1 MFKVLRCPQCDHV
14 ITGQD
19 EFVKNI
25 MERYNHNL
33 RKLNYVRGAKN
44 QQLLHEN
51 SMLKSYLKQVLHY
64 RSEVEMCKIESRYFN
79 KTLIAYLLANGLM
92 TAEKANELH
101 EIAREKM
108 NKSLEAR
115 SKELEKVYG
124 DFNSIFS
131 NKIKSDPTV
140 NTVIRGEK

>member
-1 MFKVLRCPQCDHV
+1 MFKVLRCPKCDHV

-19 EFVKNI
+19 EFVENI

-33 RKLNYVRGAKN
+33 RKLKYVKGTKN
-44 QQLLHEN
+44 QLLLQEN
-51 SMLKSYLKQVLHY
+51 SLLKSYLKAVLHH
-64 RSEVEMCKIESRYFN
+64 RSEVEMCQIENRYFN
-79 KTLIAYLLANGLM
+79 TTLIAYILDNGLM
-92 TAEKANELH
+92 TAEKVNELH

-131 NKIKSDPTV
+131 NAIKADPTLAAV
-140 NTVIRGEK
+140 MRKG

>member
-1 MFKVLRCPQCDHV
+1 MFKVLRCPKCDHV

-25 MERYNHNL
+25 MERFNDNL
-33 RKLNYVRGAKN
+33 RKLEHVTGRKYQK
-44 QQLLHEN
+44 LLHEN

-64 RSEVEMCKIESRYFN
+64 RSEIERIRIENIHFN
-79 KTLIAYLLANGLM
+79 KVLIWYLLNNNLI
-92 TAEKANELH
+92 TTEKLNELQ
-101 EIAREKM
+101 ETARDKM

-124 DFNSIFS
+124 DFNSIFG
-131 NKIKSDPTV
+131 NKIKSDPTLDA
-140 NTVIRGEK
+140 VIRGEK

>member
-1 MFKVLRCPQCDHV
+1 MFKVLRCPKCDHV

-19 EFVKNI
+19 EFVENI

-33 RKLNYVRGAKN
+33 QKLRFVPGMRG
-44 QQLLHEN
+44 QRLLQEN
-51 SMLKSYLKQVLHY
+51 SMLKSYLKQVLHF
-64 RSEVEMCKIESRYFN
+64 RSEIEMCQIENRYLN
-79 KTLIAYLLANGLM
+79 KELIAYLLNNGLM
-92 TAEKANELH
+92 TAEKVNELH

-131 NKIKSDPTV
+131 NVIKSDPTLAAAMK
-140 NTVIRGEK
+140 RR

>member
-1 MFKVLRCPQCDHV
+1 MFKVLRCPKCDHV

-19 EFVKNI
+19 EFVENI
-25 MERYNHNL
+25 MKRYEHNL
-33 RKLNYVRGAKN
+33 RKLTYVRGAKN

-51 SMLKSYLKQVLHY
+51 SLLKSYLKAVLHH
-64 RSEVEMCKIESRYFN
+64 RSEVEMCQIENRYFN
-79 KTLIAYLLANGLM
+79 KTLIAYILDNGLM
-92 TAEKANELH
+92 TAEKVNELH

-131 NKIKSDPTV
+131 NVIKADPTLAAV
-140 NTVIRGEK
+140 MRKG